1 MHLYKLTI
9 FSKQRKRSIICMT
22 STSFVMLASTENNS
36 KRETRKQRANLRLIQ
51 STRENV
57 ASFKSLFVEFT
68 STGQPLLAI
77 QQNYCV
83 LHHRQLY
90 IKITFIS
97 LFRTVYKLTVTNVIE
112 SRLSNSCGK
121 LAPRLLLDSIQTS
134 LSCILQGPKTGL
146 TERSPF

>member
-1 MHLYKLTI
+1 
-9 FSKQRKRSIICMT
+9 
-22 STSFVMLASTENNS
+22 MLASTENNS
-36 KRETRKQRANLRLIQ
+36 KRETRKQRANMRLLQ

-57 ASFKSLFVEFT
+57 ASLKSLFVEFT

-83 LHHRQLY
+83 LS
-90 IKITFIS
+90 FIIHMHTIDRCCI
-97 LFRTVYKLTVTNVIE
+97 LMFRKLILKNH
-112 SRLSNSCGK
+112 

-134 LSCILQGPKTGL
+134 LSSILQGPKTGL